1 MVFSSL
7 TFLFVFLPIVLLIYY
22 ISPRPLKNFV
32 ILLFSLIFYAWGEPK
47 FIFLIILSILINYIG
62 ALQIVKNS
70 SDTEKRKFIF
80 ITLLLIDISI
90 LFFFKYYG
98 FIISSIGSLFGIDLV
113 IRDIPLPLGISFYT
127 FQQISY
133 IIDVYT
139 KKTKVQKNLINFAA
153 YITMFPQLIAGPIVK
168 YNDIESQLKNRN
180 ENLTQ
185 FSSGVHRFIIGL
197 GKKVLLANSIGAIW
211 SEIKVIPL
219 NEISILT
226 SWIGIIAFALQIY
239 FDFSGYSDM
248 AIGLAK
254 MFGFEFLENFN
265 YPYISKSVTEF
276 WRRWHISVGTWF
288 REYLYI
294 PLGGNKKGN
303 LIQIRNLFVVW
314 LTTGLWHGAS
324 FNFIAWGIY
333 FGVILF
339 IEKIIFK
346 NILNKLPSFLCHIYT
361 LILVL
366 IGWVIFDMN
375 TLSSAMEYIS
385 IMFGLSNNL
394 VVDKLSLFILSNNIV
409 ILLIGIICSTTLL
422 PNVFKKLRCSL
433 KKSNIF
439 IIISMYL
446 IIFILSISYLVG
458 ESFNPFLYF
467 RF

>member
-197 GKKVLLANSIGAIW
+197 GKKVLLANSIGALW

-314 LTTGLWHGAS
+314 FTTGLWHGAS

-422 PNVFKKLRCSL
+422 PNVFKKLRSSL

>member
-226 SWIGIIAFALQIY
+226 S
-239 FDFSGYSDM
+239 
-248 AIGLAK
+248 
-254 MFGFEFLENFN
+254 
-265 YPYISKSVTEF
+265 
-276 WRRWHISVGTWF
+276 
-288 REYLYI
+288 
-294 PLGGNKKGN
+294 
-303 LIQIRNLFVVW
+303 
-314 LTTGLWHGAS
+314 
-324 FNFIAWGIY
+324 
-333 FGVILF
+333 
-339 IEKIIFK
+339 
-346 NILNKLPSFLCHIYT
+346 SFLC
-361 LILVL
+361 
-366 IGWVIFDMN
+366 
-375 TLSSAMEYIS
+375 
-385 IMFGLSNNL
+385 
-394 VVDKLSLFILSNNIV
+394 
-409 ILLIGIICSTTLL
+409 L
-422 PNVFKKLRCSL
+422 P
-433 KKSNIF
+433 
-439 IIISMYL
+439 
-446 IIFILSISYLVG
+446 
-458 ESFNPFLYF
+458 LYF
-467 RF
+467 

>member
-303 LIQIRNLFVVW
+303 LIQIRNLFVV
-314 LTTGLWHGAS
+314 LFTTGLWHGAS

>member
-314 LTTGLWHGAS
+314 FTTGLWHGAS

-385 IMFGLSNNL
+385 VMFGLSNNL

>member
-22 ISPRPLKNFV
+22 ISPKPLKNFV

-197 GKKVLLANSIGAIW
+197 GKKVLLANSIGALW

-314 LTTGLWHGAS
+314 FTTGLWHGAS

>member
-22 ISPRPLKNFV
+22 ISPNPLKNFV

-314 LTTGLWHGAS
+314 FTTGLWHGAS

>member
-1 MVFSSL
+1 M
-7 TFLFVFLPIVLLIYY
+7 
-22 ISPRPLKNFV
+22 
-32 ILLFSLIFYAWGEPK
+32 
-47 FIFLIILSILINYIG
+47 
-62 ALQIVKNS
+62 
-70 SDTEKRKFIF
+70 
-80 ITLLLIDISI
+80 
-90 LFFFKYYG
+90 
-98 FIISSIGSLFGIDLV
+98 
-113 IRDIPLPLGISFYT
+113 
-127 FQQISY
+127 
-133 IIDVYT
+133 YT

-168 YNDIESQLKNRN
+168 YNDIEGQLKNRN

-197 GKKVLLANSIGAIW
+197 GKKVLLANSIGALW

-314 LTTGLWHGAS
+314 FTTGLWHGAS

>member
-1 MVFSSL
+1 M
-7 TFLFVFLPIVLLIYY
+7 
-22 ISPRPLKNFV
+22 
-32 ILLFSLIFYAWGEPK
+32 
-47 FIFLIILSILINYIG
+47 
-62 ALQIVKNS
+62 
-70 SDTEKRKFIF
+70 
-80 ITLLLIDISI
+80 
-90 LFFFKYYG
+90 
-98 FIISSIGSLFGIDLV
+98 
-113 IRDIPLPLGISFYT
+113 
-127 FQQISY
+127 
-133 IIDVYT
+133 YT

-314 LTTGLWHGAS
+314 FTTGLWHGAS

>member
-239 FDFSGYSDM
+239 FDFSGYSDL

-314 LTTGLWHGAS
+314 FTTGLWHGAS

>member
-1 MVFSSL
+1 
-7 TFLFVFLPIVLLIYY
+7 
-22 ISPRPLKNFV
+22 
-32 ILLFSLIFYAWGEPK
+32 
-47 FIFLIILSILINYIG
+47 
-62 ALQIVKNS
+62 
-70 SDTEKRKFIF
+70 
-80 ITLLLIDISI
+80 
-90 LFFFKYYG
+90 
-98 FIISSIGSLFGIDLV
+98 
-113 IRDIPLPLGISFYT
+113 
-127 FQQISY
+127 
-133 IIDVYT
+133 
-139 KKTKVQKNLINFAA
+139 
-153 YITMFPQLIAGPIVK
+153 
-168 YNDIESQLKNRN
+168 
-180 ENLTQ
+180 
-185 FSSGVHRFIIGL
+185 
-197 GKKVLLANSIGAIW
+197 
-211 SEIKVIPL
+211 
-219 NEISILT
+219 
-226 SWIGIIAFALQIY
+226 
-239 FDFSGYSDM
+239 
-248 AIGLAK
+248 

-314 LTTGLWHGAS
+314 FTTGLWHGAS

-467 RF
+467 RFNKYFKEPCYV

>member
-265 YPYISKSVTEF
+265 YPYISKSITEF
-276 WRRWHISVGTWF
+276 WRRWHISVGAWF

-314 LTTGLWHGAS
+314 FTTGLWHGAS

>member
-7 TFLFVFLPIVLLIYY
+7 IFLFVFLPIVLLIYY

-139 KKTKVQKNLINFAA
+139 KKTKVQKNLINFSA

-168 YNDIESQLKNRN
+168 YNDIEGQLKNRN

-276 WRRWHISVGTWF
+276 WRRWHISVGAWF

-314 LTTGLWHGAS
+314 FTTGLWHGAS

-439 IIISMYL
+439 IIISIYL

>member
-314 LTTGLWHGAS
+314 FTTGLWHGAS

-446 IIFILSISYLVG
+446 IIFILSIFYLVG

>member
-98 FIISSIGSLFGIDLV
+98 FIITSIGSLFGIDLV

-314 LTTGLWHGAS
+314 FTTGLWHGAS

>member
-276 WRRWHISVGTWF
+276 WRRWHISVGAWF

-314 LTTGLWHGAS
+314 FTTGLWHGAS

>member
-22 ISPRPLKNFV
+22 ISPKPLKNFV

-168 YNDIESQLKNRN
+168 YNDIEGQLKNRN

-197 GKKVLLANSIGAIW
+197 GKKVLLANSIGALW

-314 LTTGLWHGAS
+314 FTTGLWHGAS

-439 IIISMYL
+439 IIISLYL

>member
-32 ILLFSLIFYAWGEPK
+32 ILLFSLIFYALGEPK

-314 LTTGLWHGAS
+314 FTTGLWHGAS

-366 IGWVIFDMN
+366 IGWIIFDMN

>member
-32 ILLFSLIFYAWGEPK
+32 ILLFSLIFYALGEPK

-314 LTTGLWHGAS
+314 FTTGLWHGAS

>member
-139 KKTKVQKNLINFAA
+139 KKTKVQNNLINFAA

-314 LTTGLWHGAS
+314 FTTGLWHGAS

-439 IIISMYL
+439 IIISIYL

>member
-1 MVFSSL
+1 M
-7 TFLFVFLPIVLLIYY
+7 
-22 ISPRPLKNFV
+22 
-32 ILLFSLIFYAWGEPK
+32 
-47 FIFLIILSILINYIG
+47 
-62 ALQIVKNS
+62 
-70 SDTEKRKFIF
+70 D
-80 ITLLLIDISI
+80 LIDISI

-314 LTTGLWHGAS
+314 FTTGLWHGAS

>member
-80 ITLLLIDISI
+80 ITLLLTDISI

-314 LTTGLWHGAS
+314 FTTGLWHGAS

>member
-303 LIQIRNLFVVW
+303 LIQIRNLFIVW
-314 LTTGLWHGAS
+314 FTTGLWHGAS

-446 IIFILSISYLVG
+446 IIFILSISFVVG
-458 ESFNPFLYF
+458 ESFNPF
-467 RF
+467 

>member
-7 TFLFVFLPIVLLIYY
+7 IFLFVFLPIVLLIYY

-139 KKTKVQKNLINFAA
+139 KKTKVQKNLINFGA

-168 YNDIESQLKNRN
+168 YNDIEGQLKNRN

-276 WRRWHISVGTWF
+276 WRRWHISVGAWF

-314 LTTGLWHGAS
+314 FTTGLWHGAS

-422 PNVFKKLRCSL
+422 PNVFKKLRSSL

-439 IIISMYL
+439 IIISIYL

>member
-303 LIQIRNLFVVW
+303 LIQIRNLFIVW
-314 LTTGLWHGAS
+314 FTTGLWHGAS

>member
-139 KKTKVQKNLINFAA
+139 KKTKVQKNLINFGA

-168 YNDIESQLKNRN
+168 YNDIEGQLKNRN

-197 GKKVLLANSIGAIW
+197 GKKVLLANSIGALW

-314 LTTGLWHGAS
+314 FTTGLWHGAS

-339 IEKIIFK
+339 I
-346 NILNKLPSFLCHIYT
+346 
-361 LILVL
+361 
-366 IGWVIFDMN
+366 
-375 TLSSAMEYIS
+375 
-385 IMFGLSNNL
+385 
-394 VVDKLSLFILSNNIV
+394 
-409 ILLIGIICSTTLL
+409 
-422 PNVFKKLRCSL
+422 
-433 KKSNIF
+433 
-439 IIISMYL
+439 
-446 IIFILSISYLVG
+446 
-458 ESFNPFLYF
+458 
-467 RF
+467 

>member
-185 FSSGVHRFIIGL
+185 FSSGLHRFIIGL

-314 LTTGLWHGAS
+314 FTTGLWHGAS

>member
-248 AIGLAK
+248 AMGLAK

-314 LTTGLWHGAS
+314 FTTGLWHGAS

>member
-168 YNDIESQLKNRN
+168 YNDIEGQLKNRN

-197 GKKVLLANSIGAIW
+197 GKKVLLANSIGALW

-314 LTTGLWHGAS
+314 FTTGLWHGAS

>member
-314 LTTGLWHGAS
+314 FTTGLWRGAS

>member
-314 LTTGLWHGAS
+314 FTTGLWHGAS

-361 LILVL
+361 FILVL

>member
-314 LTTGLWHGAS
+314 FTTGLWHGAS

-422 PNVFKKLRCSL
+422 PNVFKKLRSSL

-467 RF
+467 RI

>member
-314 LTTGLWHGAS
+314 FTTGLWHGAS

>member
-168 YNDIESQLKNRN
+168 YNDIEGQLKNRN

-314 LTTGLWHGAS
+314 FTTGLWHGAS

>member
-22 ISPRPLKNFV
+22 ISPKPLKNFV

-314 LTTGLWHGAS
+314 FTTGLWHGAS